1 MSKKIFIDKQETWD
15 DYNGSR
21 LQSGYEINGIK
32 EGVWEYFDP
41 ETEILIEKATYKS
54 GMRHGKAYTFLAMDK
69 WQYEEEN
76 YEEENKVNRIWHEQ
90 IYKNDDLYQDIYFHE
105 DGGYTV
111 QHLKNW
117 EKHGIEESYYP
128 NGNIYY
134 KRKFVNGNI
143 QGFDKYFFE
152 DGSKKIVCFKKNNQL
167 HGDYLS
173 YQKDGNF
180 LKRSNYEN
188 HYISG
193 LFIENHFMSNKVK
206 CRGSYIPL
214 KDLIS
219 KDKLLEVQKDSKS
232 IRQFLRERKI
242 DLKNVY
248 GIAGI
253 DFGFPRSTISLK
265 NGLWEYFDKQGT
277 LKTSVFFKNGKRVR
291 MPQK

>member
-1 MSKKIFIDKQETWD
+1 MSKKIFIDKGETWD
-15 DYNGSR
+15 DINGSR

-54 GMRHGKAYTFLAMDK
+54 GMRDGKAYTFLAMDK

-76 YEEENKVNRIWHEQ
+76 KVNRVWHEQ
-90 IYKNDDLYQDIYFHE
+90 IYKNDDLYQDIYFHK

-111 QHLKNW
+111 EHRKNCI
-117 EKHGIEESYYP
+117 KHGIEEGYYP
-128 NGNIYY
+128 NGNIYF
-134 KRKFVNGNI
+134 KRKFINGKI

-152 DGSKKIVCFKKNNQL
+152 DGSKKLVCFKVNGRL

-173 YQKDGNF
+173 YQEDGNF

-188 HYISG
+188 DYISG
-193 LFIENHFMSNKVK
+193 LFIENHFRSNKVK

-219 KDKLLEVQKDSKS
+219 KDKVLEVQKDRKS
-232 IRQFLRERKI
+232 IRQFLRDRKI

-248 GIAGI
+248 GIEGKI
-253 DFGFPRSTISLK
+253 FGFRGYRISLK
-265 NGLWEYFDKQGT
+265 NGLWEYFDEQGT

-291 MPQK
+291 MPHK